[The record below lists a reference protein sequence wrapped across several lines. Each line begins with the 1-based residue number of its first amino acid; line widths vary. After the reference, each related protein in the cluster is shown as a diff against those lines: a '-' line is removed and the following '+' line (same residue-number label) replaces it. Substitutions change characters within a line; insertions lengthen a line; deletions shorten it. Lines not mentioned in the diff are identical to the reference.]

1 MAQAANRFARAGALR
16 PDYAEAFMNLGVARM
31 RLQQSAEAVDA
42 YLKVSAIDPNNAR
55 VHMYLSDTY
64 RQMGDS
70 LQSAA
75 HRDRA
80 HRLSQPGE

>member
-1 MAQAANRFARAGALR
+1 
-16 PDYAEAFMNLGVARM
+16 M

-55 VHMYLSDTY
+55 VHMYLSDAY
-64 RQMGDS
+64 WQMGDS
-70 LQSAA
+70 LQSVA

-80 HRLSQPGE
+80 HRLGQPGE